1 MRQQVKGLKF
11 QTETLPIRTS
21 KCVKCAGKVKSD
33 GEAFDLDKD
42 DDQLRALAASGEN
55 SAADRCV
62 TKSHS
67 SWCSQ
72 TGDGLGR
79 QVGRFE
85 ERGGTEGEGKA
96 TALARTFWTPE
107 EDNRL
112 RMLLGAGRPIEIVAT
127 ELKRS
132 AKAVKGRAYMRY

>member
-1 MRQQVKGLKF
+1 M
-11 QTETLPIRTS
+11 
-21 KCVKCAGKVKSD
+21 KCAGKVKSD

>member
-1 MRQQVKGLKF
+1 MFLTAVANR
-11 QTETLPIRTS
+11 
-21 KCVKCAGKVKSD
+21 CA
-33 GEAFDLDKD
+33 
-42 DDQLRALAASGEN
+42 
-55 SAADRCV
+55 

-72 TGDGLGR
+72 TGYGLGH

-85 ERGGTEGEGKA
+85 ERGGAEGEGKVA
-96 TALARTFWTPE
+96 ALARTFWTPE

-132 AKAVKGRAYMRY
+132 AKAVKGRAYILRISLKRVKLKPKAKRK